1 MMDRCFDVV
10 LSFNSRPNKYS
21 LTNKTPC
28 CHFYG
33 AAVLKVDYRLIVVLV
48 RRVLSLI
55 VSVLPNEAALHQYQ
69 IAICIR
75 SSLVR
80 CVRVWRQS
88 CNCSGR
94 RPWRDPNMR
103 AATTRCLSRA
113 VVVWRLDGSVERQK
127 RAIFTASCVGARAS
141 KRYAY
146 VLKCYDDTCMLYV
159 SCGCT
164 FMAYGGSRLLNVL
177 VTTDGSHAFSE
188 LCNWTEFS

>member
-1 MMDRCFDVV
+1 MNSVTCLWTQNAGHVTCWCRTMMDRCFDVV

-94 RPWRDPNMR
+94 RPWRDVKSCDY
-103 AATTRCLSRA
+103 TVFVTRCCRLAISLCDNETELTEHNSVRLNCVTSR
-113 VVVWRLDGSVERQK
+113 VSRR
-127 RAIFTASCVGARAS
+127 RRPAS
-141 KRYAY
+141 KHP
-146 VLKCYDDTCMLYV
+146 D
-159 SCGCT
+159 S
-164 FMAYGGSRLLNVL
+164 LLCAL
-177 VTTDGSHAFSE
+177 VMG
-188 LCNWTEFS
+188 N